1 MVFIRIHGICCCP
14 HDVGCDGTG
23 TTSPCET
30 MNRDRVVLRE
40 GAAGLSID
48 AVAKEAGVS
57 KATVMY
63 DHKSKQDL
71 LSDLISRL
79 MSVEEERVQQA
90 IAEPRIPHSLGELF
104 QPVMLSVIPREQ

>member
-14 HDVGCDGTG
+14 HDVGCDGAG
-23 TTSPCET
+23 TTSPGET
-30 MNRDRVVLRE
+30 MKRERVVLRE
-40 GAAGLSID
+40 GAVGLSID

-90 IAEPRIPHSLGELF
+90 IAESNNTPHPALYG
-104 QPVMLSVIPREQ
+104 